1 MADETTLRGVITF
14 MDRIGVYDVVLP
26 FLLVFTILFAVLER
40 SKVLGTDDVDGSKV
54 TKKNL
59 NSMVAFVI
67 AFLVV
72 ASTKLVAIINKS
84 LANMTLILILVVMFF
99 VLIAM
104 FFKEGDDVVLK
115 DPFKWIL
122 MVVILIAILL
132 IFFDSL
138 EWLDDIGN
146 FVSRHISSSW
156 FLTVVMLIFIVVF
169 MALIT
174 REPSSKSDKKKEESK

>member
-14 MDRIGVYDVVLP
+14 MDKVGVYDVVLP

-40 SKVLGTDDVDGSKV
+40 SKVLGTDDVDGRKI

-59 NSMVAFVI
+59 NAMVAFVI
-67 AFLVV
+67 GFLVV

-104 FFKEGDDVVLK
+104 FFKEGEDVVLQ
-115 DPFKWIL
+115 DPMRWIL

-132 IFFDSL
+132 IFFDSIG
-138 EWLDDIGN
+138 WLDDIGD
-146 FVSRHISSSW
+146 FISRHISSSW

-169 MALIT
+169 MAVIT
-174 REPSSKSDKKKEESK
+174 KGPSPPKKEKKE